1 MSTDA
6 AAGWFCVY
14 APDDGWKHRPKHVEQ
29 IKVTKKN
36 SSFLLVINL
45 NCTSDAQKHKR

>member
-14 APDDGWKHRPKHVEQ
+14 APDDGRKLRPKHVEL
-29 IKVTKKN
+29 IKVN
-36 SSFLLVINL
+36 
-45 NCTSDAQKHKR
+45 TSK